1 MTETVDLRTY
11 VQTLFLLWNIQRFCF
26 GPLPYKSFVDI
37 QYIIF
42 DKTLLQGLKTIYINV
57 YLYHPSVKEEVSK
70 LGRFY
75 QPTL

>member
-1 MTETVDLRTY
+1 M
-11 VQTLFLLWNIQRFCF
+11 QTLYLLYGIFRGFC
-26 GPLPYKSFVDI
+26 PLPCKNFADI

-42 DKTLLQGLKTIYINV
+42 DKIVLQGLKTVDINV

-75 QPTL
+75 QTTLESGALILR